1 MKFLTFTYKAMS
13 AVRKSE
19 EYFPIEIGGGGKEAL
34 IRKDLKVRDDM

>member
-19 EYFPIEIGGGGKEAL
+19 EYFPIEIGGGGK
-34 IRKDLKVRDDM
+34 KH